1 MIKLNWGFGITM
13 LYLSF
18 VAGMMYLVALC
29 VMQNVDL
36 VSEDYYQKE
45 LNYQQVINSKN
56 NLDQLN
62 SSVATI
68 LHDNRLEVIFP
79 NEQKGLISEGEI
91 HFYKPDNDKLDQKVA
106 FKNLNE
112 NIFNADLSKFKKG
125 LWRIKINWKVV
136 GKNYYYQT
144 DINL

>member
-45 LNYQQVINSKN
+45 INYQQNINSRN
-56 NLDQLN
+56 NLAQLN

-68 LHDNRLEVIFP
+68 FHDNKLEVIFP
-79 NEQKGLISEGEI
+79 LEQKGLIGEGEI
-91 HFYKPDNDKLDQKVA
+91 YFYKPDNDKLDQSIS
-106 FKNLNE
+106 FTSLNE

-125 LWRIKINWKVV
+125 LWRIKINWNAV